1 MTSYNRPLSPQDE
14 AYRPVTWVTIH
25 HRYQIQQSILLFPS
39 VPEEHLEASAQDD
52 VMRGVGVVE
61 GAVLERVGVQARG
74 VAQLALVLL
83 QDWTADQ
90 TRGVEE
96 IVVGDDVVVLLLAEA
111 ELALLRVYPAL
122 PPLSDEEAPR
132 FV

>member
-1 MTSYNRPLSPQDE
+1 
-14 AYRPVTWVTIH
+14 
-25 HRYQIQQSILLFPS
+25 
-39 VPEEHLEASAQDD
+39 
-52 VMRGVGVVE
+52 MRGVGVVE